1 MSDEENIKDPS
12 TDNIPLST
20 ENKNIFEL
28 QTSNMEVHKHPHHV
42 AHKKKWTEYLLEFFM
57 LFLAVF
63 LGFVAEN
70 IREHRVESDREKEFM
85 KSLLVDLEKDK
96 KDLVHNISFG
106 FVTIN
111 YNDSL
116 QVELLK
122 KPLHGHEKRIYHF
135 FLLYQTG
142 IDFTYHD
149 RTVSQMKNTGG
160 FRLIRNQ
167 KASDALADYDIF
179 FHRSIDF
186 ASSNWLSN
194 LANSSVQFNC
204 SVLDIARI
212 FSYHDSAL
220 AHITDINKV
229 AYPADLK
236 LLTYDDNVI
245 HQMVNNMNYNKRGDI
260 YKLTRSKE
268 ALQMNTALDSL
279 IRKEYHLSNE

>member
-1 MSDEENIKDPS
+1 
-12 TDNIPLST
+12 
-20 ENKNIFEL
+20 
-28 QTSNMEVHKHPHHV
+28 MEAHHPHHV
-42 AHKKKWTEYLLEFFM
+42 THKKKWTEYLLEFFM

-70 IREHRVESDREKEFM
+70 IREHRVEADREKEFM
-85 KSLLVDLEKDK
+85 KSLLIDLHKDKTDLE
-96 KDLVHNISFG
+96 HNVSFG
-106 FVTIN
+106 SITIN

-116 QVELLK
+116 QAELLK
-122 KPLHGHEKRIYHF
+122 KPLMGHEKRIYHF

-149 RTVSQMKNTGG
+149 RTVSQLKNTGG
-160 FRLIRNQ
+160 FRIIRNQ

-186 ASSNWLSN
+186 ASSNWSAN

-204 SVLDIARI
+204 TVLDIARI
-212 FSYHDSAL
+212 FKYHDSAL
-220 AHITDINKV
+220 AHLTDIDKV
-229 AYPADLK
+229 AYPDDIK
-236 LLTYDDNVI
+236 LLTYNDNII
-245 HQMVNNMNYNKRGDI
+245 HQMVNNMTYNKRSDV

-268 ALQMNTALDSL
+268 ALEMNTALDSL